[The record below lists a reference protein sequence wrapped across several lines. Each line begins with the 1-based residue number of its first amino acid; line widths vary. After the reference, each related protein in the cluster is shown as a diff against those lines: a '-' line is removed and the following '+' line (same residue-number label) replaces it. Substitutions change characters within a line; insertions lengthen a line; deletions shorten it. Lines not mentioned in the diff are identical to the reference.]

1 MEGHARYIAGMPL
14 VAFPDI
20 PDDARV
26 WVFASSR
33 PLADDAESTLL
44 REVDDF
50 LSEWRAHGTPLAAA
64 RDWRDH
70 QFLAITID
78 PRSADASGCSLDA
91 LFRAFARL
99 ERDMGTT
106 MLGGGRVFYRDAS
119 GVVQTTDRAG
129 FDALAADGRVTA
141 ETPVFDTSVTSA
153 RDWRAR
159 FELPASQSWH
169 ATMLPA
175 HR

>member
-1 MEGHARYIAGMPL
+1 MPL
-14 VAFPDI
+14 VAFTDI

-33 PLADDAESTLL
+33 PLAGDAESTLL

-50 LSEWRAHGTPLAAA
+50 LSGWRAHGTPLVAA

-70 QFLAITID
+70 QFLAITVD

-91 LFRAFARL
+91 LFRSFAAL
-99 ERDMGTT
+99 ERDMGVM
-106 MLGGGRVFYRDAS
+106 MLGGGRVFFRGAN
-119 GVVQTTDRAG
+119 GAVETTDRAG
-129 FDALAADGRVTA
+129 FDSRAADGRVTG
-141 ETPVFDTSVTSA
+141 ETPVFDTSVTAASA
-153 RDWRAR
+153 WRTR

-169 ATMLPA
+169 ATLLPA
-175 HR
+175 QR